1 MTVQKD
7 YSVYPTEYFS
17 GSDVYIFFNN
27 KMIDQIISIQFNLNE
42 NIVPIYGYASYTH
55 DAVARGT
62 RIVHGSFRINFVENM
77 YLYTLM
83 EDISEE
89 VYTPS
94 TLKSS
99 IANNLTAEDITHAIK
114 HGNLSKIKDE
124 INENEDR
131 LWSSRTED
139 SINKYRTP
147 YFTGNTSSKIKKEGF
162 DIVISYGD
170 EKFTEGYLLEEV
182 PSTVKVI
189 NGVHLTGV
197 NQVVQPTGEA
207 IFEEYTFIAKDLDNT
222 ISLRK

>member
-1 MTVQKD
+1 MAVQKD
-7 YSVYPTEYFS
+7 YSIYPTEYFS

-27 KMIDQIISIQFNLNE
+27 KMIDQIVSLQFNLNE
-42 NIVPIYGYASYTH
+42 NIVPIYGYASYTY

-62 RIVHGSFRINFVENM
+62 RIVQGSFRINFVENM

-89 VYTPS
+89 EFNPK

-99 IANNLTAEDITHAIK
+99 LANNLTAETITHAIK
-114 HGNLSKIKDE
+114 NGNLAKIKDE
-124 INENEDR
+124 IDINEDR
-131 LWSSRTED
+131 IWGSEETTP
-139 SINKYRTP
+139 INKYRTP
-147 YFTGNTSSKIKKEGF
+147 YFTNNTSNKIKKEGF
-162 DIVISYGD
+162 DIVVSYGD
-170 EKFTEGYLLEEV
+170 EKFTQGYLLDEV

-207 IFEEYTFIAKDLDNT
+207 IFEEYTFMAQDLDNT